1 MRRKHMRPI
10 IATAIA
16 ALLIGGTVASAPAF
30 AQASSHSGKSNSLST
45 SMTAGNHARPVY
57 NYAGRAGVTPS
68 KQRGDAR
75 SGQAT
80 YSGVGPHG
88 APLSPGGIGSAPN
101 SFGGAGYNGPY
112 GQQ

>member
-1 MRRKHMRPI
+1 M
-10 IATAIA
+10 A
-16 ALLIGGTVASAPAF
+16 AGHHG
-30 AQASSHSGKSNSLST
+30 
-45 SMTAGNHARPVY
+45 RPVY
-57 NYAGRAGVTPS
+57 NYAGHAGVTPS
-68 KQRGDAR
+68 KQTGNAT

-112 GQQ
+112 GQ

>member
-1 MRRKHMRPI
+1 MRAI
-10 IATAIA
+10 IATGIA
-16 ALLIGGTVASAPAF
+16 ALLIGSTVASVPAF
-30 AQASSHSGKSNSLST
+30 AQASSHSGKSNSMST
-45 SMTAGNHARPVY
+45 SMAAGHHGRPVY
-57 NYAGRAGVTPS
+57 NYAGHAGVTPS
-68 KQRGDAR
+68 KPTGNAT

-112 GQQ
+112 EQQ